1 MCGLC
6 TSRRIRATAPMCP
19 AGSAGGPFEPADR
32 PVVCMPHERGLVDAS
47 VRTSEAGLVLYFK
60 STGFDT
66 LDRPSKLWGARLA
79 PGGAALAGAPVHLL
93 SQTAQWEARGGV
105 GCIEA
110 PAMLTAGQRHFLLYS
125 GGDWTAG
132 LLGVPYSIG
141 YAACETLLGPC
152 TKRTVRAPWFGPAY
166 NDTVGI
172 GGQEVFRDS
181 AGAPWLVFHGWRRG
195 EAGYGDGG
203 RRAVRFYPL
212 ADIEALAGKLR

>member
-105 GCIEA
+105 GVGFS
-110 PAMLTAGQRHFLLYS
+110 T
-125 GGDWTAG
+125 
-132 LLGVPYSIG
+132 GVSKLPSPTTGSLIKATTG
-141 YAACETLLGPC
+141 YPTRQCGRLRSLITRLRKSTP
-152 TKRTVRAPWFGPAY
+152 PF
-166 NDTVGI
+166 
-172 GGQEVFRDS
+172 
-181 AGAPWLVFHGWRRG
+181 
-195 EAGYGDGG
+195 
-203 RRAVRFYPL
+203 RRAAVREL
-212 ADIEALAGKLR
+212 